1 MPSDDP
7 AWITP
12 VTICLSYLRFRSSG
26 SAMVAPM
33 AMPATDRPF
42 IAEMTTIRKIVPMAS
57 PPGTGPNQTWN
68 IR

>member
-12 VTICLSYLRFRSSG
+12 VTMRLSYRRFKSSG
-26 SAMVAPM
+26 NAMVAPI
-33 AMPATDRPF
+33 AMPATDSPF
-42 IAEMTTIRKIVPMAS
+42 IAEMMTIRKIVPMAS

-68 IR
+68 MR